1 VKPANINDPGSS
13 SAASMI
19 ARCALPIPLKVVVVG
34 INMGSFST

>member
-19 ARCALPIPLKVVVVG
+19 ARRALPIPLKVVVVG